1 MTSQK
6 SLKNNVNF
14 NDFKRSLNG
23 SLPFPII
30 AFIVLI
36 AFTVFPVVG
45 YFYNTTR
52 QPGEAYGLV
61 YIFFDSSSIF
71 YSAFELLQVGMV
83 LCGMMTAAKSFYFL
97 LSKKQVN
104 VYLSLGV
111 TRTRMFIN
119 RLVSGAITLFT
130 SVFVPFTIIYLMN
143 IAELGATAQ
152 MTNIYLYI
160 VLSLFVASMAGFA
173 ISSFAMMVTGNIFE
187 AAITMGTTSFL
198 PTLVVNL
205 FTTAKEQMLKGYV
218 YDYNEYSITPF
229 LSPFSFINNSDPN
242 VISGDYSPVN
252 INQVVMNFNKQNLV
266 KGEIPKEYLLDW
278 YFVIPVI
285 IWAVV
290 VVAFIAL
297 AFVLFN
303 KRKAENANS
312 LGKFAISRI
321 INGAF
326 AVTIACFFCVGV
338 LYYELMT
345 VGVTLL
351 AVALSF
357 VAYFVLQLILTRKL
371 KKSLK
376 SLSACAVFMVLFV
389 GLVTFMETGYF
400 GTYNKLPEKENI
412 KSVSLTVPV
421 DFSYNYPN
429 VGGRYVVSTNTDD
442 ISMAMS
448 LFDEV
453 KKDDGDYA
461 FGIHTVT
468 FEFTTKDGETI
479 LREFGIWSPDLYNE
493 YMKTVVNS
501 NFFDG
506 VLEYNFLGFD
516 ENHKSKNGEYTVA
529 VNPNGIGNTSE
540 TVAALNYYDSQ
551 LLVNYVPVK
560 NEADTEGSVFELEN
574 GEIIDYEGERD
585 FLVLK
590 GDKLAIAMYNDL
602 SKMTYEQLLK
612 NNSEPFGVLGWEQ
625 SYVCKSDDV
634 VNPVND
640 EEIELY
646 YYGEQKD
653 VAGIKT
659 VYSWLSIY
667 PEMTETIAYFK
678 NNHIEYTATYNVP
691 VKQVLYT
698 DSKLDFSDAQRQFI
712 DEAVKVQGKNDHYKT
727 YFSIPA
733 GRIPNVT
740 YYGANAL
747 SDSLFFNLSWYLSE
761 KITKEELI
769 KKVYADIGHPLGVVD
784 AEKIDNVVSSSVGNY
799 EIHNDNGRVVFII
812 FEDGSMI
819 EKYLPEANVGVLK

>member
-36 AFTVFPVVG
+36 AFTVFPVANF
-45 YFYNTTR
+45 FYNTTKH
-52 QPGEAYGLV
+52 PAEAFDFV
-61 YIFFDSSSIF
+61 YIFFDSSSLF

-119 RLVSGAITLFT
+119 RLVSGAITLFA

-143 IAELGATAQ
+143 VAELGVTAQ
-152 MTNIYLYI
+152 TTNIYLYI
-160 VLSLFVASMAGFA
+160 VLSLFVASMVGFA
-173 ISSFAMMVTGNIFE
+173 ISSFAMMVSGNIFE
-187 AAITMGTTSFL
+187 SALTMVTTSLL

-205 FTTAKEQMLKGYV
+205 FKGAKEQMLKGYV
-218 YDYNEYSITPF
+218 YVYSEYSITPF

-242 VISGDYSPVN
+242 AISGDYSPVD
-252 INQVVMNFNKQNLV
+252 INQVVMNFSKHNLV

-278 YFVIPVI
+278 YFVLPVI

-290 VVAFIAL
+290 AITLTTL
-297 AFVLFN
+297 AFVLIN
-303 KRKAENANS
+303 KRKGENANS

-326 AVTIACFFCVGV
+326 AVVIVCFFCVGV
-338 LYYELMT
+338 LYYELGT
-345 VGVTLL
+345 IGVTIL
-351 AVALSF
+351 AVASSF
-357 VAYFVLQLILTRKL
+357 VAYFILQLALTRKL

-376 SLSACAVFMVLFV
+376 SLSACAVLMVLFV
-389 GLVTFMETGYF
+389 GLVAFMETGHF
-400 GTYNKLPEKENI
+400 GAYNKLPEKENI

-421 DFSYNYPN
+421 DFAYNYPMA
-429 VGGRYVVSTNTDD
+429 GSKYIVSTNADD
-442 ISMAMS
+442 ISMVMS
-448 LFDEV
+448 LFEDV
-453 KKDDGDYA
+453 KKDDGGYA
-461 FGIHTVT
+461 LAIHSIT

-479 LREFGIWSPDLYNE
+479 LREFGIWSPDLYNNF
-493 YMKTVVNS
+493 MKTVVNS
-501 NFFDG
+501 DFFDG
-506 VLEYNFLGFD
+506 VLEYEFLGFD
-516 ENHKSKNGEYTVA
+516 ENHKSKNGEYICVI
-529 VNPNGIGNTSE
+529 NPNGIGNTGE
-540 TVAALNYYDSQ
+540 TVGVFNYYDSQ

-560 NEADTEGSVFELEN
+560 NETDTEGSVFELKD
-574 GEIIDYEGERD
+574 GTVIDYEGDRD
-585 FLVLK
+585 ILIIK
-590 GDKLAIAMYNDL
+590 GDELATALYNDM
-602 SKMTYEQLLK
+602 SKMTYDQLLK

-625 SYVCKSDDV
+625 SYVCKTDDV
-634 VNPVND
+634 VNPVNN

-646 YYGEQKD
+646 YFHEEKD

-659 VYSWLSIY
+659 VHAWLTIH

-678 NNHIEYTATYNVP
+678 NNNIEYTATYNVP

-698 DSKLDFSDAQRQFI
+698 DSKLAFGDAQRQFI
-712 DEAVKVQGKNDHYKT
+712 DEAVKVQGKNDHYRT
-727 YFSIPA
+727 YFSFERMPD
-733 GRIPNVT
+733 VT
-740 YYGANAL
+740 YYNGNAL
-747 SDSLFFNLSWYLSE
+747 DSSYFFNLSWYISE
-761 KITKEELI
+761 KVTKEELI

-784 AEKIDNVVSSSVGNY
+784 ADKIENVVSGSVGNY

-812 FEDGSMI
+812 YEDGSII